1 MPRSRSQFEFAG
13 IASSTGPLP
22 AAAPPAFGRG
32 RAAFASQPQSDGASS
47 GAQMHVPP
55 SATEDNQDNTGGGF
69 MSYVMSA
76 VRALGGTESASIH
89 QADLLY
95 ASCEQQALLSCAQEK
110 LDLPKTFMSEHFL
123 VAMHVWIVQRCLL
136 RPELETSLPAE
147 PPPGFTP
154 SALDKLALK
163 HAYDKD
169 YCQDVQQMMFDTFW
183 EDSKRKLRG
192 SGVLELSINKYLLQ
206 VQETTFSAMCSWDE
220 SLRLASEADAAL
232 AAGSV
237 GADEHAKLVAEADDI
252 MDGAIW
258 RSLLQRQESERAGAA
273 AVEVREYMK
282 AELGRVRDL
291 DRGALVLG
299 RVAWGSPLAGF
310 DTSLGSWRRTYSE
323 SGAVYWWNK
332 ETRETSWEDPRSK
345 ES

>member
-13 IASSTGPLP
+13 IASTGPLP
-22 AAAPPAFGRG
+22 AAASPAFGRG

-69 MSYVMSA
+69 MSYIMSA
-76 VRALGGTESASIH
+76 VRALGGTESATIH

-136 RPELETSLPAE
+136 RPELETSLPWVSISEVVKTPSSHTHSLTSRPPSAE

-163 HAYDKD
+163 HAYDKE

-206 VQETTFSAMCSWDE
+206 VQEATFSAMCSWDE

-310 DTSLGSWRRTYSE
+310 DTSLGKLPDE
-323 SGAVYWWNK
+323 GGGG
-332 ETRETSWEDPRSK
+332 
-345 ES
+345 